1 MQIVKTAK
9 FGVLDVG
16 GLKPAASSAPRRGA
30 HVAPTDAALASLTAP
45 AGVAVVTDAGDN
57 AVLLKLD
64 ALGIPHQTY
73 KHAAVPTIEA
83 QSAALGS
90 LPGRLTKNLLL
101 KDKKAGT
108 FLVTVAH
115 DRAVNMKELPGLL
128 GIAKNANLRLTDPAV
143 LGVEKGSVSPY
154 AALNDAGGVVT
165 VALDASLAPGG
176 GDGSNILTHPLRSDM
191 TVSASPADLVKY
203 LAAVGHAPKIVDF
216 GGAPAAAAAA
226 APKAPKPPK
235 APKAPKAPKPPP
247 APQAGG
253 RNKKGSKETLDRIV
267 ASKAGDFA
275 TWYGEVIT
283 KSEMIEYGKISGC
296 YILRPWSFGI
306 WEQIQR
312 AFDGWIKAEP
322 LEVENCYFPLF
333 VTKGAL
339 EAEEDHVDGFAPE
352 VAWVTRSGDSEL
364 AEPIAIRP
372 TSETIMYPEFAK
384 WLRSHRDLPLK
395 LNQWCSV
402 VRWEFKYPTPFLRSR
417 EFLWQEGHT
426 AHYELAEAD
435 AMVYAILG
443 LYEKVYEDLLAVPVI
458 PGTKTEK
465 EKFAGGLRTTT
476 VEAYI
481 DGSGRAI
488 QGATSHNL
496 GQNFGK
502 IYGIE
507 VESAD
512 GSGGKRVPWQTSW
525 GLTTRSIGVMVM
537 VHSDDQGLVLPPR
550 VAPVQ
555 VVVVPII
562 SKACPL
568 AELQGFVDEVK
579 AELKAAGLRVRV
591 DDRGNQSPGWKY
603 NHWEQKGVPLRVE
616 VGPRDAAARSVMA
629 VRRVDGGKKAL
640 PLAGLGAALAAE
652 LDDVHAAMFAKAK
665 AARDAK
671 LVRVT
676 DWADFVPKLNEN
688 NLILTPWC
696 DPADQDAEEA
706 VKDKSRTEALEALG
720 LDDEDARTATSLAA
734 KTLCVPHDQPPLP
747 AGTKCFFTG
756 KPATCWCLWGRSY

>member
-73 KHAAVPTIEA
+73 KHAA
-83 QSAALGS
+83 
-90 LPGRLTKNLLL
+90 
-101 KDKKAGT
+101 KAGT

-154 AALNDAGGVVT
+154 AALNDGGGVVT

-191 TVSASPADLVKY
+191 TVSASPSDLVKY
-203 LAAVGHAPKIVDF
+203 LAAVGHAPKI
-216 GGAPAAAAAA
+216 
-226 APKAPKPPK
+226 
-235 APKAPKAPKPPP
+235 
-247 APQAGG
+247 
-253 RNKKGSKETLDRIV
+253 S
-267 ASKAGDFA
+267 GDFA

-306 WEQIQR
+306 WEQIQK
-312 AFDGWIKAEP
+312 AFDGWIKDEP

-443 LYEKVYEDLLAVPVI
+443 LYKKVYEDFLAVP
-458 PGTKTEK
+458 
-465 EKFAGGLRTTT
+465 
-476 VEAYI
+476 AYI

-555 VVVVPII
+555 VVVIPII

-568 AELQGFVDEVK
+568 AELQGFVDSVK

-616 VGPRDAAARSVMA
+616 VGPRDAAAQSVMA

>member
-1 MQIVKTAK
+1 VT
-9 FGVLDVG
+9 
-16 GLKPAASSAPRRGA
+16 ASSN
-30 HVAPTDAALASLTAP
+30 ALAAFAAP
-45 AGVAVVTDAGDN
+45 AGVDAVADDAGN
-57 AVLLKLD
+57 AVLDKLN
-64 ALGIPHQTY
+64 ALGIAHQTY
-73 KHAAVPTIEA
+73 AHAAVPTIEE
-83 QSAALGS
+83 QTRVLGS
-90 LPGRLTKNLLL
+90 LAGRLTKNLLL
-101 KDKKAGT
+101 KDKKCGT
-108 FLVTVAH
+108 FLVTVAA
-115 DRAVNMKELPGLL
+115 DRHVDMKKLPTLL
-128 GIAKNANLRLTDPAV
+128 GIKANANLRLTDPSI

-154 AALNDAGGVVT
+154 AAMNDADGVVT

-176 GDGSNILTHPLRSDM
+176 GDGSPILTHPLRCDR
-191 TVSASPADLVKY
+191 TVSAAPADVVKF
-203 LAAVGHAPKIVDF
+203 LEAVGHAPKIVDF
-216 GGAPAAAAAA
+216 GSAAAAPVKPAAAAALK
-226 APKAPKPPK
+226 PKAPKPASAKAAK
-235 APKAPKAPKPPP
+235 APKAPAPS
-247 APQAGG
+247 AGS
-253 RNKKGSKETLDRIV
+253 RNKKGSMETLDRIV
-267 ASKAGDFA
+267 ASKTGDFA

-306 WEQIQR
+306 WEQVQK
-312 AFDGWIKAEP
+312 AFDGWIKEEP
-322 LEVENCYFPLF
+322 LEVQNCYFPLF

-339 EAEEDHVDGFAPE
+339 EAEEDHVEGFAPE
-352 VAWVTRSGDSEL
+352 VAWVTKSGDTDL

-426 AHYELAEAD
+426 AHYSLEEAD
-435 AMVYAILG
+435 EMVYAILD
-443 LYEKVYEDLLAVPVI
+443 LYRRVYEDILAVPVI

-502 IYGIE
+502 IYHIE
-507 VESAD
+507 IED
-512 GSGGKRVPWQTSW
+512 KDQPGKKTIPWQTSW

-537 VHSDDQGLVLPPR
+537 VHADDQGLVLPPR

-555 VVVVPII
+555 VVIIPIM

-568 AELQGFVDEVK
+568 EHLQPHMAKVK
-579 AELKAAGLRVRV
+579 AELKAAGLRCKI
-591 DDRGNQSPGWKY
+591 DDRDNQSPGWKF

-616 VGPRDAAARSVMA
+616 VGPRDVAGDSVMA
-629 VRRVDGGKKAL
+629 CRRVDGGKLNL
-640 PLAGLGAALAAE
+640 PCAGLGKALAAE
-652 LDDVHAAMFAKAK
+652 LDSIHAVMLQRATD
-665 AARDAK
+665 ARDAK
-671 LVRVT
+671 LVQVT
-676 DWADFVPKLNEN
+676 KWEDFVPALNDDC
-688 NLILTPWC
+688 LVLTPWC
-696 DPADQDAEEA
+696 DPADQEAEEA
-706 VKDKSRTEALEALG
+706 VKDRSRAEALEALG
-720 LDDEDARTATSLAA
+720 LEEEDARTATSLAA
-734 KTLCVPHDQPPLP
+734 KTLCVPHAQPELP
-747 AGTKCFFTG
+747 AGTPCFFTG

>member
-216 GGAPAAAAAA
+216 GAAPAAAAAAA

-306 WEQIQR
+306 WEQIQK

-384 WLRSHRDLPLK
+384 WLRSHPGPQKGDSTSLQRE
-395 LNQWCSV
+395 CSA
-402 VRWEFKYPTPFLRSR
+402 RARFGNSTHASTALREMIARPKISR
-417 EFLWQEGHT
+417 NER
-426 AHYELAEAD
+426 
-435 AMVYAILG
+435 
-443 LYEKVYEDLLAVPVI
+443 
-458 PGTKTEK
+458 KTTE
-465 EKFAGGLRTTT
+465 
-476 VEAYI
+476 I
-481 DGSGRAI
+481 
-488 QGATSHNL
+488 GA
-496 GQNFGK
+496 F
-502 IYGIE
+502 E
-507 VESAD
+507 VENF
-512 GSGGKRVPWQTSW
+512 
-525 GLTTRSIGVMVM
+525 
-537 VHSDDQGLVLPPR
+537 
-550 VAPVQ
+550 APF
-555 VVVVPII
+555 
-562 SKACPL
+562 SCP
-568 AELQGFVDEVK
+568 
-579 AELKAAGLRVRV
+579 
-591 DDRGNQSPGWKY
+591 
-603 NHWEQKGVPLRVE
+603 
-616 VGPRDAAARSVMA
+616 GP
-629 VRRVDGGKKAL
+629 
-640 PLAGLGAALAAE
+640 
-652 LDDVHAAMFAKAK
+652 
-665 AARDAK
+665 
-671 LVRVT
+671 
-676 DWADFVPKLNEN
+676 
-688 NLILTPWC
+688 
-696 DPADQDAEEA
+696 
-706 VKDKSRTEALEALG
+706 
-720 LDDEDARTATSLAA
+720 TAT
-734 KTLCVPHDQPPLP
+734 C
-747 AGTKCFFTG
+747 
-756 KPATCWCLWGRSY
+756 R